1 MTSLDRSGRATLA
14 AIALLASGA
23 CAYDPERVDDAY
35 MVAYEIDAV
44 REMAEQGPAFNRGLR
59 SGYLDYGD
67 EQYGEWDYGEYYHFA
82 FKAVDSAKGE
92 RVLPDRPED
101 RSLAMVDAE
110 ALAAARARLLGALD
124 QTARKKVAMRAA
136 EAQVAYD
143 CWLERVDDGDSE
155 ARIEECRGRF
165 EQAMTDIERSLVS
178 DIDNVYLV
186 FFAWDQADIS
196 PVARTVLEQVLA
208 DYRRGQPARLVLAGH
223 ADRSGPESYNLPLSE
238 RRARAVAEELRRLGI
253 PSDALFLEW
262 FGESRPRIPTEDGA
276 REPQN
281 RRVEIVFG

>member
-1 MTSLDRSGRATLA
+1 MQRLIRALA
-14 AIALLASGA
+14 GASGVLLIAA
-23 CAYDPERVDDAY
+23 CAYDPETVDDAY
-35 MVAYEIDAV
+35 TVAYEIDAV

-59 SGYLDYGD
+59 EGYLAYGD
-67 EQYGEWDYGEYYHFA
+67 EQYGEWDYPEYYHFA
-82 FKAVDSAKGE
+82 FKAVDSAKGQ

-124 QTARKKVAMRAA
+124 QTARKKAAMRAA

-143 CWLERVDDGDSE
+143 CWLERVGDGDSAE
-155 ARIEECRGRF
+155 RIEECRGRF
-165 EQAMTDIERSLVS
+165 EQALAEIERSLVS

-196 PVARTVLEQVLA
+196 PVARTVLDQVLA
-208 DYRRGQPARLVLAGH
+208 DYRRGLPTRLVLAGH
-223 ADRSGPESYNLPLSE
+223 ADRSGSDQYNLALSE
-238 RRARAVAEELRRLGI
+238 RRAEAVARELRQLGI
-253 PSDALFLEW
+253 PADALTLEW
-262 FGESRPRIPTEDGA
+262 FGESQPRVPTEDGV

>member
-1 MTSLDRSGRATLA
+1 MTTIHGLKQVTMA
-14 AIALLASGA
+14 AIGALVFGA
-23 CAYDPERVDDAY
+23 CAYDPETVDDTY
-35 MVAYEIDAV
+35 TVAYEIDAV
-44 REMAEQGPAFNRGLR
+44 RDMQEQGPAFNRGLR
-59 SGYLDYGD
+59 AGYLDYGD

-82 FKAVDSAKGE
+82 FKAVDSAKGN

-143 CWLERVDDGDSE
+143 CWLERVDDGDSA

-165 EQAMTDIERSLVS
+165 EQAMADIERSLVS

-208 DYRRGQPARLVLAGH
+208 DYRSGQPTRLVLAGH
-223 ADRSGPESYNLPLSE
+223 TDRSGPESYNTPLSE
-238 RRARAVAEELRRLGI
+238 RRARAVAEALRQLGI

-262 FGESRPRIPTEDGA
+262 FGESRPRIPTEDGV